1 MPVHA
6 GSACVVVPPIR
17 QHVPLVSLTT
27 ERTSACA
34 PPLAPGRPGWGRR
47 HTAATVALTPAVFWF
62 YASSAGP
69 VSGVAWIAGLGLLAV
84 MGAVTLA
91 TYLRPAGGLVRATM
105 TPCAAAAPL
114 QMVLAAFCLF
124 LGADVPLRWL
134 TAFALA
140 GAALAQRTTG
150 SSTCSIVTRGS
161 AAS

>member
-1 MPVHA
+1 VPLRA
-6 GSACVVVPPIR
+6 GSARVVVPPISE
-17 QHVPLVSLTT
+17 HAPLVSLTT
-27 ERTSACA
+27 DRPSACA

-47 HTAATVALTPAVFWF
+47 HTAATVALTPALLWF
-62 YASSAGP
+62 YSSSAGP
-69 VSGVAWIAGLGLLAV
+69 VHGVAGIAGLGLLAV

-91 TYLRPAGGLVRATM
+91 TYLRPSGGLVRARLS
-105 TPCAAAAPL
+105 PCAAAAPL
-114 QMVLAAFCLF
+114 QMLLAAFCLF
-124 LGADVPLRWL
+124 LGADLPLRWL